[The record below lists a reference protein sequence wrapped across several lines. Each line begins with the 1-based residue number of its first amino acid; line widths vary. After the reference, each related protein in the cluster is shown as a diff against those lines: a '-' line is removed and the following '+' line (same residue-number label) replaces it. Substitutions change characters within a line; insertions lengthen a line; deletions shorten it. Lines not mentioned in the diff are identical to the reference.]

1 MRGFSFLNITGRGVG
16 TVNEPAVRMEEQIMA
31 DIPGREELPEQY
43 GRLGFCRAYLYR
55 CYQKKQ
61 EEKSFG
67 KEE

>member
-1 MRGFSFLNITGRGVG
+1 M
-16 TVNEPAVRMEEQIMA
+16 NEPAVRMEEQIIT

-43 GRLGFCRAYLYR
+43 KQLNFCRAYLYR

-61 EEKSFG
+61 EDKSFG